1 MSDGCRRKRGAG
13 DDLTLRIE
21 SMMVSMLGVV
31 AVLVK
36 PAWIESNGEHA

>member
-1 MSDGCRRKRGAG
+1 MSDGCRRERGAG

-31 AVLVK
+31 AVLVSL
-36 PAWIESNGEHA
+36 PGIESNREHA